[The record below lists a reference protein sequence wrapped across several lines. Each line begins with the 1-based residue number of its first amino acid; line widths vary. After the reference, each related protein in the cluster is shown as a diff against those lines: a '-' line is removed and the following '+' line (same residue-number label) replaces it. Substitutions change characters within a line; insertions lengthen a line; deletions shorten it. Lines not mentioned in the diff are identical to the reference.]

1 MVESIASAH
10 FCIFGLPERL
20 QNKVSVIEHGLSL
33 LDLRLFLLSCLY
45 NLIDQHRGRGRYGK

>member
-1 MVESIASAH
+1 MVESIVSAH
-10 FCIFGLPERL
+10 FCIFNLFERL
-20 QNKVSVIEHGLSL
+20 QHEVLAIEHGLSL